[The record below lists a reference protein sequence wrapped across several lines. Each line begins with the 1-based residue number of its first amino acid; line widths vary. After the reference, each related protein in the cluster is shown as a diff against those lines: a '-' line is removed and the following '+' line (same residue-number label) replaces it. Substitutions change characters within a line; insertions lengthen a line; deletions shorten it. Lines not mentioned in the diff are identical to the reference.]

1 MNIKIKYNFKKNV
14 VNFFGAFGYIF
25 CSLQWL
31 WTAALNFSLIMAFV
45 TLISPSPSNHV
56 VKSTESLSS
65 GSNPLVIIISIA
77 VTITMALITMYII
90 IKIPSTIVKTTKK
103 ALHNTA
109 ENVTPLVLRIQ
120 HKKDTKKNHI
130 SLTPRLVLIFKI
142 ILITAP
148 LILSFT
154 SKFVDKQI
162 FDFYIAMFI
171 SLWLACA
178 SIAFFAFQYFL
189 TVTLSIK
196 RQDLW

>member
-1 MNIKIKYNFKKNV
+1 MNIKIKYNFKRNV

-31 WTAALNFSLIMAFV
+31 WASALNFSLIMAFV
-45 TLISPSPSNHV
+45 SFISPNPSNHV
-56 VKSTESLSS
+56 VKSTESLSLV
-65 GSNPLVIIISIA
+65 SNPLVIIISIA
-77 VTITMALITMYII
+77 ITIIMALITMYII
-90 IKIPSTIVKTTKK
+90 FKIPSTIVKTTKK

-130 SLTPRLVLIFKI
+130 SLTPRIILILKI

-154 SKFVDKQI
+154 SKFAGKQM
-162 FDFYIAMFI
+162 FDFYITMFI

-178 SIAFFAFQYFL
+178 SIVFFAFQYIL
-189 TVTLSIK
+189 AVILSTK
-196 RQDLW
+196 RHDLW

>member
-1 MNIKIKYNFKKNV
+1 MNIKIKYNFKRNV

-31 WTAALNFSLIMAFV
+31 WATALNFSLIMAFV
-45 TLISPSPSNHV
+45 SFISPNPSNHA
-56 VKSTESLSS
+56 VKSTESLSL

-77 VTITMALITMYII
+77 VTIIMALITMYII
-90 IKIPSTIVKTTKK
+90 VKIPSTIVKTTKK

-154 SKFVDKQI
+154 SKFVDKQM

-178 SIAFFAFQYFL
+178 SIVFFAFQYIL
-189 TVTLSIK
+189 AVILSTK

>member
-1 MNIKIKYNFKKNV
+1 MNIKIKYNFKRNV

-31 WTAALNFSLIMAFV
+31 WATALNFSLIMAFV
-45 TLISPSPSNHV
+45 SFISPNPSNHV
-56 VKSTESLSS
+56 VKSTESLSL

-77 VTITMALITMYII
+77 VTIIMALITMYII
-90 IKIPSTIVKTTKK
+90 VKIPSTIVKTTKK

-148 LILSFT
+148 LILSFM
-154 SKFVDKQI
+154 SKFVDKQM

-178 SIAFFAFQYFL
+178 SIAFFAFQYIL
-189 TVTLSIK
+189 AVILSTK

>member
-31 WTAALNFSLIMAFV
+31 WATALNFSLIMAFV
-45 TLISPSPSNHV
+45 SFISPNPSNHV
-56 VKSTESLSS
+56 VKSTESLSL
-65 GSNPLVIIISIA
+65 GSNPLVVIISI
-77 VTITMALITMYII
+77 VITIITALITMYII
-90 IKIPSTIVKTTKK
+90 FKIPSTIVNTAKK

-130 SLTPRLVLIFKI
+130 SLTPRIILILKI
-142 ILITAP
+142 ILMITP

-154 SKFVDKQI
+154 SKFVDKQM

-171 SLWLACA
+171 SLWLACT
-178 SIAFFAFQYFL
+178 SIAFFAFQYILATIFS
-189 TVTLSIK
+189 TK
-196 RQDLW
+196 RQDIW